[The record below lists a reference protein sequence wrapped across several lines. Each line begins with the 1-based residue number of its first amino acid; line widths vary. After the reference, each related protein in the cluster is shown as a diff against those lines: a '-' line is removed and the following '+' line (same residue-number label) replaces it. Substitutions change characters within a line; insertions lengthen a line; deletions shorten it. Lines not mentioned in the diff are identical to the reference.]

1 MKKWLLILLLLRF
14 ADDVCAQYSKHVI
27 FFTDKNETSFS
38 LNNPSAFL
46 SAKSIARKTR
56 YQVPI
61 DSNDLP
67 VVQRYVDSVRLA
79 GVVTILGR
87 SRWLNAV
94 IIQTTDAAAL
104 QKINSF
110 PFVKKR
116 DSVALKSGSTILQQ
130 PAKLPT
136 INPLGPLNYARTSQ
150 TTADTFNYGAS
161 SNQIKIHKGEF
172 LHNIGARGQTMSIAF
187 LDAGFTGF
195 QTNRFFDS
203 ARNRN
208 QILGTWDFVSG
219 NSNVNEDH
227 PHGLNCFSIVAA
239 YIPGT
244 FVGSCPEASYYLLR
258 TEDAPTEQII
268 EEYNWVLGAEYADSA
283 GADLI
288 SSSLGYTAFDNPV
301 YDHSYADMNGNTT
314 VISRMAD
321 LAAKKGILV
330 VNSAGNDGSGSWRYI
345 GAPAD
350 GDSVLSVGA
359 VNNSGI
365 IASFSSYGPTSDGQI
380 KPDVVSVGSGTVL
393 SNTSGNTTT
402 GSGTSFSCPNMAGL
416 AACLW
421 QLFPEFNNWKI
432 ITTLRQSADR
442 FNTPHEQYGYGLP
455 NMKKAFGILVADV
468 SSMTATINNFT
479 TTVNWSSKDIS
490 TMRYQVERK
499 LPNESNYTVM
509 QTVAATGNVVALRN
523 YSVNDIISNSPAG
536 TVSYRIRQVIDTST
550 AGYDAYL
557 IDSATVILS
566 VATSI
571 NDRNTTDKTIQL
583 YPNPVTSSLSIKL
596 NEQGAGNY
604 LFQVYNQQGQLLITQ
619 SFNKPS
625 GTITQNI
632 PVTLLP
638 KGNYILSVSKE
649 GKPVA
654 TKEFTKQ

>member
-1 MKKWLLILLLLRF
+1 MKKWLLLLLLLRF

-27 FFTDKNETSFS
+27 FFTDKNETGFS

-239 YIPGT
+239 YITGT

-288 SSSLGYTAFDNPV
+288 SSSLGYTTFDNPV

>member
-1 MKKWLLILLLLRF
+1 MKKWLLLLLLLRF

-27 FFTDKNETSFS
+27 FFTDKNETGFS

-79 GVVTILGR
+79 GVITILGR

-288 SSSLGYTAFDNPV
+288 SSSLGYTTFDNPV

-359 VNNSGI
+359 VNNSSI

-455 NMKKAFGILVADV
+455 NMKKVFGILVADV

>member
-79 GVVTILGR
+79 GVVTIFGR

-288 SSSLGYTAFDNPV
+288 SSSLGYTTFDNPV

>member
-219 NSNVNEDH
+219 NSNANEDH

>member
-468 SSMTATINNFT
+468 SSITATINNFT